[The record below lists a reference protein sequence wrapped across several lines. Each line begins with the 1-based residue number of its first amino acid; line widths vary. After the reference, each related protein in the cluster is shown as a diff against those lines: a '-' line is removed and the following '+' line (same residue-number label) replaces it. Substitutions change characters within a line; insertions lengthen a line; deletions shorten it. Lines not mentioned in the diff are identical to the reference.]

1 MGAFLSDVAEDQTYD
16 ELDACAYQIL
26 AALFSVVEPE
36 LQQSLRTFFQKLAAT
51 KIRKDALLGIYD
63 DVRAVKWAFSD
74 EVVKNVLTNLVFAKR
89 GMDELVGRIF
99 NNSQFHTLWQ
109 NAFLGPREDFIRAIA
124 SAAAAIVMGNL
135 PGDQCIAVVR
145 AGGRLYVTAN
155 GLWAS
160 GQELAETPD
169 PIDYAGDAGRMLN
182 RPWFPSARQCEV
194 ALNLVAP
201 DILVEYHAR
210 SLVFVNPMQ
219 GDFGGKYHAEMQLME
234 YMFDHQLLCDR
245 GYMGV
250 SKPCCN
256 FCQTRLDP
264 AGIKFWN
271 RHNVRGND
279 PLASVDGSYTTF
291 ATAERLGDFR
301 RALQGVQF
309 YGLIVPT

>member
-1 MGAFLSDVAEDQTYD
+1 MGEFLSDVADDLRYD
-16 ELDACAYQIL
+16 ALDACAYQIL

-36 LQQSLRTFFQKLAAT
+36 LQQSLRDFFQKLAAP
-51 KIRKDALLGIYD
+51 KKRKDALLEIYD

-74 EVVKNVLTNLVFAKR
+74 EVVKSVLTNLMFAKR

-145 AGGRLYVTAN
+145 AGDRLYVTAN

-169 PIDYAGDAGRMLN
+169 AVDYAGDVARMLN
-182 RPWFPSARQCEV
+182 RPWFPSATQCEA

-201 DILVEYHAR
+201 DICIEYHAR
-210 SLVFVNPMQ
+210 SIVFVNPMA

-234 YMFDHQLLCDR
+234 YMFDHQMLCDR

-250 SKPCCN
+250 SKPCCT
-256 FCQTRLDP
+256 FCQRRLDP
-264 AGIKFWN
+264 AGINFWN
-271 RHNVRGND
+271 RHGVRGND
-279 PLASVDGSYTTF
+279 PLAAVDGFYTTF
-291 ATAERLGDFR
+291 ATAERLDEFR
-301 RALQGVQF
+301 QALMRVQN
-309 YGLIVPT
+309 YGLIMPA